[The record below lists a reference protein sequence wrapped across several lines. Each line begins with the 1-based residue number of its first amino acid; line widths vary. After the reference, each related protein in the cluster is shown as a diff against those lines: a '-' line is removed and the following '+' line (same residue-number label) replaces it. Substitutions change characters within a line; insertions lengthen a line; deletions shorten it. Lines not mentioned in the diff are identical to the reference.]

1 MDLLINYGLKED
13 GETFDWWQNYP
24 VDTSKPYLNL
34 TELGIND
41 PTEIVVGKTKLING
55 KIVQPKPPK
64 LTDEELKEKK
74 ANAFRTYR
82 NHMLKGFDVWEK
94 NVLRGREQDDNEI
107 MAWYQ
112 EMLDFPNQITKDTT
126 FEDYPKIPD
135 KIKKYLGVD

>member
-55 KIVQPKPPK
+55 QIVQPLPPK

-74 ANAFRTYR
+74 VNAFRAYR

-107 MAWYQ
+107 MAWYYL
-112 EMLDFPNQITKDTT
+112 MLDFPNQITKDTT

-135 KIKKYLGVD
+135 KIKKYLGM